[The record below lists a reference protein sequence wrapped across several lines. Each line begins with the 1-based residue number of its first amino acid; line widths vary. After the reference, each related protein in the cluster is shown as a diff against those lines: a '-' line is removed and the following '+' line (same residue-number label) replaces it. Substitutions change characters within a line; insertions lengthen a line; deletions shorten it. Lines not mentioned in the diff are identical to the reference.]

1 MTVNQVV
8 PHRKWPSGDARPI
21 AVLKFSPE
29 ELSVRYGLDFESG
42 CDDFEEYQYAAL
54 ANKQIGQI
62 WLWRYQNSP
71 DSGTN
76 IIVDIGVDIALALSL
91 VLETL
96 GITFEELT
104 WIINHNE

>member
-1 MTVNQVV
+1 MTVNHVE
-8 PHRKWPSGDARPI
+8 PYRKWPSGDARPI

-29 ELSVRYGLDFESG
+29 ELSVRYGLDFERG
-42 CDDFEEYQYAAL
+42 CDDFEEYQYATL

-76 IIVDIGVDIALALSL
+76 IIVDIGVDIDLALDV

-96 GITFEELT
+96 DITIEDLT
-104 WIINHNE
+104 WIIYHNE